1 MFLLKIILFLVTVA
15 IIVFFGFKKEEDSY
29 YSFGPSKR
37 QLFAFIPFMLFFII
51 TFCMA
56 YVPANNVGIKWS
68 AFGGTSS
75 TTLREGIS
83 FKSPLDKVYKI
94 ETTVQERTMKGV
106 KVQTKDSQFVE
117 SQVNVKFKVNPEN
130 AFKVYKGYG
139 TLENLKTNI
148 ISNYSQKAIENV
160 VTQYNVIDALGAK
173 KNEIYSLATKKL
185 KDMLASEGVE
195 LVQLTIK
202 DMNAGDKIE
211 KAIAEEAVAKKR
223 VETAEQNRLKA
234 KKDAETKLIQAEAD
248 AKANKL
254 KEKTITKMI
263 VQQQMI
269 DKWNGE
275 LPKVSGNTGLFNLDS
290 LLK

>member
-15 IIVFFGFKKEEDSY
+15 MAAFFGFKKEENSY
-29 YSFGPSKR
+29 YSFALRKR
-37 QLFAFIPFMLFFII
+37 QSFALIPFMLFFVI

-94 ETTVQERTMKGV
+94 ETTVQERTMKEV

-275 LPKVSGNTGLFNLDS
+275 LPKVSGSTGLFNMDS

>member
-15 IIVFFGFKKEEDSY
+15 TAVFFGFKKEEYDC
-29 YSFGPSKR
+29 YSFALRKE
-37 QLFAFIPFMLFFII
+37 QLFAFIPFILFFII

-83 FKSPLDKVYKI
+83 FKSPLDKVYTI
-94 ETTVQERTMKGV
+94 ETTVQERTMKEV

-148 ISNYSQKAIENV
+148 ISNYSQKAIEGI

-269 DKWNGE
+269 DKWNRE
-275 LPKVSGNTGLFNLDS
+275 LPKVSGSTGLFNMDS